1 MFSPAN
7 NLRSISP
14 ISSKTKSPWITRAR
28 VIRVA
33 KHQKGRQ
40 IPEGWAYDEQGRPT
54 TDPVAA
60 IGGLIQP
67 IGQHKGIGLA
77 VVMGMLSSL
86 LSGASYGT
94 ELGDMT
100 AGPKP
105 GHDGHFFAA
114 LEISAFQP
122 LDEVKARVEFDQPSN
137 PTERLVELVDSPLSA
152 RPARGRIRELL

>member
-1 MFSPAN
+1 MA
-7 NLRSISP
+7 IS
-14 ISSKTKSPWITRAR
+14 
-28 VIRVA
+28 
-33 KHQKGRQ
+33 
-40 IPEGWAYDEQGRPT
+40 
-54 TDPVAA
+54 
-60 IGGLIQP
+60 GLIQP

-122 LDEVKARVEFDQPSN
+122 LDEVKARVDSISRQIQQSRSADSATRLYPPGLLEAEFQSAYGR
-137 PTERLVELVDSPLSA
+137 EGIPLNEATLDGIRSVA
-152 RPARGRIRELL
+152 RKLGLPGEVLA

>member
-1 MFSPAN
+1 MY
-7 NLRSISP
+7 
-14 ISSKTKSPWITRAR
+14 
-28 VIRVA
+28 
-33 KHQKGRQ
+33 HQKGHQ

-54 TDPVAA
+54 TDPAAA

-94 ELGDMT
+94 ELGDMI

-114 LEISAFQP
+114 VEISAFQP
-122 LDEVKARVEFDQPSN
+122 LDEVKARADSISRQIQQSQTADSSN
-137 PTERLVELVDSPLSA
+137 SPLSA
-152 RPARGRIRELL
+152 GPA